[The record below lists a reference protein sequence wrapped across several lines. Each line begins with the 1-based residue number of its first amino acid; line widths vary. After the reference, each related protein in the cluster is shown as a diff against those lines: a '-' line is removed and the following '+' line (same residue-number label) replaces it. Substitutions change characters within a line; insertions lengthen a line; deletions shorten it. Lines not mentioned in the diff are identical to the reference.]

1 MEGSELW
8 DWSWLSHVIRDIMPV
23 AKEVLVQIV
32 KWLVPNWVLLSP
44 QEPKM
49 SVTIGGRIG
58 ATT

>member
-23 AKEVLVQIV
+23 AKEVL
-32 KWLVPNWVLLSP
+32 
-44 QEPKM
+44 